1 MNALCYKVIFSK
13 RLGALVA
20 VGENATSQGK
30 SASGAGDRS
39 VEVPLSQ
46 GGTAGGHF
54 VGTLKVLFASSVM
67 ACMATTHS
75 FAAPAA
81 NTLPAGYSVN
91 SGNVAVSTAGTN
103 MTIKQNT
110 DKASVNWQSFSIG
123 SGAAVNVVQNSTSSV
138 LLNRVVGNDP
148 SQIFGK
154 LTANGQVILIN
165 PNGIVFGKGGSVT
178 ASAFTAS
185 TFGMS
190 DEDFK
195 KGKYK
200 YDRNGSKAGITV
212 EQGASI
218 NTTVPGGYIA
228 LISATVNNQG
238 NISTK
243 QGPVILAAGESVALP
258 STLTNNVGIPL
269 SGKVRLE
276 LAPSTINASVEN
288 GGTIT
293 TEGGQVLMQAAAVA
307 DAVASVTHTGTIDTS
322 GAQGGAVDILA
333 DHGQIRVSGNITA
346 NSTEGTTGGSIIVGR
361 EDKTDPVTGKVTT
374 VLAATTD
381 VSGAKLE
388 SKGGFVETSGHDLKV
403 DDAQVTA
410 KDWLLDPDNIEITD
424 AATWT
429 AGYSKISAA
438 TISAALNT
446 TDVTIKTTGNE
457 SGGFDNSAASGDG
470 NILVNAAIT
479 KTATTRLTKL
489 SLKADNGITVNQ
501 KISSTG
507 AALDVEMTADGLV
520 GGKPVTGTGAMDAT
534 ERSRSAGVLINN
546 TSINAN
552 GGDVTLT
559 GTSYA
564 NSTAQNNGIGKGV
577 QIHNGSSI
585 TAKNITITG
594 TAENVAGNTS
604 YGVVF
609 QRYPSAQTL
618 NATGDIN
625 ITGTLNG
632 TGNGSGNGSG
642 VSFKTSDWG
651 AQAPMITAGGKFTL
665 RANNRA
671 STANTSAALD
681 ALSGMQVKARGDIT
695 VQAETNNAAAN
706 AMNFYSGAATVWG
719 NALQGNTSFKSVDGT
734 GAASGNVLIQANQ
747 GSIAFNNNV
756 TTSLTNGSFTALT
769 DIKGKNVTIDNTGAG
784 MATGVGAL
792 VGSGG
797 TTGAK
802 IGDGSYTTNAATGE
816 ITVIKGTGKA
826 TSTSVQGV
834 LINDGRSITADKNL
848 NITGAS
854 SGNVGIQ
861 TGKGALSG
869 GAVNIE
875 GSSDTSIGVYMAGS
889 GGTLSSTVG
898 DVTITGT
905 SASSAVASNTAVN
918 LVNAISANKNVSIT
932 GTNTNSA
939 NTTAAVYVNAPV
951 TATQGTISITADT
964 AGTSNQALNLNNA
977 AALTTTAGQN
987 ITLAADSMNLASN
1000 INAGAG
1006 TVALQTKGAGVKIDI
1021 GNGTDVGS
1029 TTASSRTLGLSNAEL
1044 NKITAGKTI
1053 IGDTTTGGN
1062 ISVTA
1067 TVNTL
1072 DATGNLYLKTAGNVS
1087 INNNLT
1093 VGTTGGKNFSIEATG
1108 TNSTVGGSGIVTANE
1123 LKIKG
1128 SNATVA
1134 MAAAAN
1140 QINTISADVKSLAF
1154 KNGKALSVGTVFAG
1168 TTDEQSGIKTTGVTS
1183 LTGAG
1188 SVTQTSAAA
1197 ISADG
1202 LELLGDTADFTLDNA
1217 SNAVNTIAASTNS
1230 VSFTNSK
1237 DLVVDQVNNT
1247 VGVTTAGAT
1256 NLKTTQG
1263 NLTLKKNITAT
1274 NNTVSLN
1281 IAGSVL
1287 RDANVATD
1295 GIIKANAL
1303 KIKANSVGT
1312 STINRVKTETST
1324 LAMDTAGDQ
1333 YVSEANGV
1341 TLAAKTSGGKIDV
1354 ETLNGTLTVGNVI
1367 DVDGANIQGLTTGGA
1382 GDISLTGHSTNAT
1395 GIDVLNTIT
1404 ANGGTATLTGT
1415 TDANTRP
1422 NNTAYA
1428 GIRNASSINAQTIAL
1443 TGSATDTSADVLGY
1457 YGAGGS
1463 LIASATLTTTA
1474 SSAGGG
1480 AGFYMYSGTT
1490 QSGTGMSITG
1500 TSNTGYG
1507 IALEGNSQLNNQT
1520 SGGLSLIGSTNGA
1533 APYAA
1538 ILLNRNSITNSN
1550 GGVTLTSNSGNIRTA
1565 NTNAITGSGAIAIT
1579 AGQNAAS
1586 TESIDATSLTIT
1598 QTGNA
1603 KTTVRTT
1610 GAGNV
1615 TTPKVINNGTGD
1627 VVIAA
1632 GSTKAAGDGSGGQV
1646 KTTAGQTITN
1656 NAGKTYIYTG
1666 NASDTGKLEN
1676 LMGSLATLYLSKV
1689 GDNAQNAQLNTAYAN
1704 SVTSPLNTIQ
1714 NGAAAQVMFREN
1726 TKFDEI
1732 QINPATLTMNAGQVD
1747 PSTASFAAAVAAA
1760 NTNGAALTKASI
1772 TENKFK
1778 ISTDAAGIAGTLPT
1792 PSNQARTTGT
1802 YDYAT
1807 TSSIANKVTSS
1818 ISSTPAVKLV
1828 VQASNVIP
1836 VPTPVV
1842 PTSNTTRVK
1851 VPAGSANPFA
1861 LASAESLVDDVCS
1874 ANSLENCHC
1883 EESSVNEGVNI
1894 CYEPNAGSK

>member
-54 VGTLKVLFASSVM
+54 VGTLKVLFASSVL
-67 ACMATTHS
+67 ACMVTTHS
-75 FAAPAA
+75 HAAPAA
-81 NTLPAGYSVN
+81 NTLPTGYSVN
-91 SGNVAVSTAGTN
+91 SGNVAVSTAGAN

-123 SGAAVNVVQNSTSSV
+123 SAASVNIQQNSASSV

-190 DEDFK
+190 EEDFK

-212 EQGASI
+212 EEGASI
-218 NTTVPGGYIA
+218 NTTVPGGYVA

-258 STLTNNVGIPL
+258 STLTDNVGIPL

-307 DAVASVTHTGTIDTS
+307 DAVASVTHTGAIDTT
-322 GAQGGAVDILA
+322 GAQGGAVTLLA
-333 DHGQIRVSGNITA
+333 EGGHIKASGSITA
-346 NSTEGTTGGSIIVGR
+346 NSIDANNKGGDIIIGR
-361 EDKTDPVTGKVTT
+361 DEVTGE
-374 VLAATTD
+374 LAATTD
-381 VSGAKLE
+381 VSGAHLE
-388 SKGGFVETSGHDLKV
+388 SKGGFVETSGHDLNV
-403 DDAQVTA
+403 DSAQVKA
-410 KDWLLDPDNIEITD
+410 ANWLLDPDNIDITGD
-424 AATWT
+424 AVAAK
-429 AGYSKISAA
+429 AGFSKIKASDIAN
-438 TISAALNT
+438 ALNAGTSVTVRT
-446 TDVTIKTTGNE
+446 TAPTGLNQPTYSDNAGTG
-457 SGGFDNSAASGDG
+457 SGSPVAGDG
-470 NILVNAAIT
+470 NIEVNAAIV
-479 KTATTRLTKL
+479 KSGSNNASLTL
-489 SLKADNGITVNQ
+489 LADNGITVNQ
-501 KISSTG
+501 RIGIASSDATSTG
-507 AALDVEMTADGLV
+507 KLDVTMNS
-520 GGKPVTGTGAMDAT
+520 GGVASATGTSLGMTLNNVIDA
-534 ERSRSAGVLINN
+534 
-546 TSINAN
+546 NAAH
-552 GGDVTLT
+552 GGTVTLT
-559 GTSYA
+559 GT
-564 NSTAQNNGIGKGV
+564 
-577 QIHNGSSI
+577 
-585 TAKNITITG
+585 
-594 TAENVAGNTS
+594 TS
-604 YGVVF
+604 
-609 QRYPSAQTL
+609 
-618 NATGDIN
+618 NATQ
-625 ITGTLNG
+625 NG
-632 TGNGSGNGSG
+632 VTFANGSG
-642 VSFKTSDWG
+642 
-651 AQAPMITAGGKFTL
+651 I
-665 RANNRA
+665 
-671 STANTSAALD
+671 
-681 ALSGMQVKARGDIT
+681 
-695 VQAETNNAAAN
+695 NAAK
-706 AMNFYSGAATVWG
+706 YTV
-719 NALQGNTSFKSVDGT
+719 AGT
-734 GAASGNVLIQANQ
+734 N
-747 GSIAFNNNV
+747 
-756 TTSLTNGSFTALT
+756 
-769 DIKGKNVTIDNTGAG
+769 
-784 MATGVGAL
+784 
-792 VGSGG
+792 
-797 TTGAK
+797 
-802 IGDGSYTTNAATGE
+802 
-816 ITVIKGTGKA
+816 
-826 TSTSVQGV
+826 TSTSGGSPGSAQAAGV
-834 LINDGRSITADKNL
+834 LFRGTTNFTSS
-848 NITGAS
+848 TGAS
-854 SGNVGIQ
+854 TVTGDTRNNNGYGVQFYPGNATLDAGTGSLTVGTASTSVTGMRSGWGGNSTINTKGNVTLGSKNNDKSDFAIQ
-861 TGKGALSG
+861 GVINAQSGALTLLGKSSATNGLSLWDG
-869 GAVNIE
+869 GGQVPKVLATNGASITMNGESTKAGSFGVILAVANKAEI
-875 GSSDTSIGVYMAGS
+875 SSDTGAIS
-889 GGTLSSTVG
+889 
-898 DVTITGT
+898 ITGT
-905 SASSAVASNTAVN
+905 SSGNTGIYTQNNTSISSSNGGNITLTGNATGTGGGVGLNLTNGNVTTTGQVQLNGTAVTN
-918 LVNAISANKNVSIT
+918 IGVINNAAVTGGSVSIT
-932 GTNTNSA
+932 GTVSGNNVGGVSVSNSGTVTATAGNVNITGSSGGATSGGGVYSSAAITSNTGDVNITGTTLMGGGVTLQGTVTAQNNVNINGTSSGAASTAQGVVIQNAIKANTGDITVTGNTNSNVQRAVAVTVNGA
-939 NTTAAVYVNAPV
+939 NNGSLQTVAS
-951 TATQGTISITADT
+951 GR
-964 AGTSNQALNLNNA
+964 
-977 AALTTTAGQN
+977 N
-987 ITLAADSMNLASN
+987 IN
-1000 INAGAG
+1000 INADTLLINTGSTVDSGSAG
-1006 TVALQTKGAGVKIDI
+1006 TVTIKTTSNGGAVSLGAGDTW
-1021 GNGTDVGS
+1021 NS
-1029 TTASSRTLGLSNAEL
+1029 TPTSRVLGLDQGEL
-1044 NKITAGKTI
+1044 NAIKAGKLI

-1062 ISVTA
+1062 IRVASAVTTA
-1067 TVNTL
+1067 DT
-1072 DATGNLYLKTAGNVS
+1072 TGNLFLKTAGNVN
-1087 INNNLT
+1087 IDNNLT
-1093 VGTTGGKNFSIEATG
+1093 VGTTGGKNLSIEATG
-1108 TNSTVGGSGIVTANE
+1108 TNSTVGGAGTVKANE

-1134 MAAAAN
+1134 MATAAN

-1168 TTDEQSGIKTTGVTS
+1168 TNDEQSGITTTGVTS

-1217 SNAVNTIAASTNS
+1217 SNAVNTIAANTKS

-1303 KIKANSVGT
+1303 KIKANNVGI
-1312 STINRVKTETST
+1312 SANNRVKTETST

-1333 YVSEANGV
+1333 YVSEADGV

-1354 ETLNGTLTVGNVI
+1354 ETRNGTLTVGNMS
-1367 DVDGANIQGLTTGGA
+1367 DVDGANIQGLTTTGSGDITLSGNSTTDAWGINVTSAVHGGGDIKITGQSNTGA
-1382 GDISLTGHSTNAT
+1382 GTGVSANVTGNQSVEINGTSNTTWGLGVQNGAIIS
-1395 GIDVLNTIT
+1395 
-1404 ANGGTATLTGT
+1404 ANGPINLTGT
-1415 TDANTRP
+1415 TGDGKDLGVLIWGGSTIQANAGA
-1422 NNTAYA
+1422 AYA
-1428 GIRNASSINAQTIAL
+1428 DGSNAISIRGL
-1443 TGSATDTSADVLGY
+1443 TPT
-1457 YGAGGS
+1457 
-1463 LIASATLTTTA
+1463 
-1474 SSAGGG
+1474 
-1480 AGFYMYSGTT
+1480 
-1490 QSGTGMSITG
+1490 
-1500 TSNTGYG
+1500 N
-1507 IALEGNSQLNNQT
+1507 
-1520 SGGLSLIGSTNGA
+1520 STNGG
-1533 APYAA
+1533 
-1538 ILLNRNSITNSN
+1538 RNVVINSNSKIINNSNNGDTFIYGQNSAVTFDAGTAITNANTAGKIKVLADNNARVDATDPSAKITQNSNKGISIVSN
-1550 GGVTLTSNSGNIRTA
+1550 GNGDVVVP
-1565 NTNAITGSGAIAIT
+1565 
-1579 AGQNAAS
+1579 
-1586 TESIDATSLTIT
+1586 SI
-1598 QTGNA
+1598 
-1603 KTTVRTT
+1603 V
-1610 GAGNV
+1610 
-1615 TTPKVINNGTGD
+1615 NNGTGD

-1646 KTTAGQTITN
+1646 KTSTGQTVTN

-1676 LMGSLATLYLSKV
+1676 LMGSLDTLYLSKV

-1704 SVTSPLNTIQ
+1704 SVVSSSNTIQ